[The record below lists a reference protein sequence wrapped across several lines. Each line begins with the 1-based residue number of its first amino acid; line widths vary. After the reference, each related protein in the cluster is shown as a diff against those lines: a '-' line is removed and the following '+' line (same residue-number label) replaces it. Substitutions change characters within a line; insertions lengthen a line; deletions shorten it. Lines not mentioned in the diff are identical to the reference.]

1 MVRHARKQKRRRRA
15 NAAAGVLIAAL
26 AQLGCAS
33 VSGRLVPATPLP
45 GSGSFQGGAASV
57 DITPIPGFAM
67 AGHGSIGKI
76 GRGVW
81 TRLFAR
87 AVYLEDRN
95 GNAVVLVVADLWSI
109 PAGLA
114 DRVAQLLSEKPA
126 TRHLSRDRLL
136 LAATHTHHG
145 PGNYSTSPAYNAF
158 ASRTAGFDIH
168 LFRFLAARIA
178 TAVEKAASSKRPA
191 TLDFSTA
198 RAPGLWRNRSFV
210 AYRLDPESGDI
221 VAANGDC
228 PLMTPTPEYPDESCG
243 KGVDPVV
250 RVLALRAAGSDEL
263 IAVAAFAGA
272 HATAMS
278 HRLEVYSADFFGV
291 AARTAERRLAS
302 GGSAPVVAIFAS
314 SEGDVSPAW
323 QFQDRRDALGLGSG
337 LGDAIVAATSLRDRV
352 DGDVSSAFAIPS
364 VKKQCF
370 VDALGKTR
378 CTARSALPGAP
389 VLGGAEDGRTPLADL
404 WREGTKTLF
413 PSEDHGSKLGA
424 LDLDGV
430 PFPLTEAIVALL
442 KVPDRVPIAIH
453 RVGRILIATMPGEF
467 TVVAGKRVTAAVA
480 ASAVSTPE
488 NVVTV
493 GLANEYLSYFATPE
507 EYDSQQY
514 EGAFTAWGP
523 NSVPF
528 LEERM
533 GKLARGDL
541 AAPLATR
548 KYRYRAGSR
557 YTFGLREIAPRI
569 PGADD
574 GLGGVLVD
582 LDSGSTLRKLPRV
595 FWDDAIPRRKW
606 ETMEAVTPAASVE
619 RRDSSGAWSPLV
631 VDGSV
636 ESDGGLDFVTTALEV
651 RGRSSGWR
659 VLWLPPKSLPPDAVV
674 RLRVRRLRGDFVC
687 SRPFAAADVFDGPDS
702 AYPALPCGD

>member
-1 MVRHARKQKRRRRA
+1 MRRGRQQKHHRRA
-15 NAAAGVLIAAL
+15 NAAAGILIAAL

-33 VSGRLVPATPLP
+33 ISGRLVPGTPLS
-45 GSGSFQGGAASV
+45 GSGSFQGGAASI

-67 AGHGSIGKI
+67 AGHGSVGKI

-114 DRVAQLLSEKPA
+114 DRVAQLLSGMPA
-126 TRHLSRDRLL
+126 TRHLSRGQVL

-158 ASRTAGFDIH
+158 ASRALGFDIH

-178 TAVEKAASSKRPA
+178 NAIEKAASSKQPA

-210 AYRLDPESGDI
+210 AFRLDPESGNI
-221 VAANGDC
+221 VAANDDC
-228 PLMTPTPEYPDESCG
+228 PLLTPTSEYPDESCG

-250 RVLALRAAGSDEL
+250 RVLTVRAAGSDEV

-272 HATAMS
+272 HATAMG
-278 HRLEVYSADFFGV
+278 HALEVYSADFFGV

-302 GGSAPVVAIFAS
+302 GGFSPVVAVFAGL
-314 SEGDVSPAW
+314 EGDVSPAW
-323 QFQDRRDALGLGSG
+323 RFQDRRDSLGLGSK
-337 LGDAIVAATSLRDRV
+337 LGEAIVAATSLRDRV
-352 DGDVSSAFAIPS
+352 DGDVSSTFAIVS
-364 VKKQCF
+364 VKQQYF
-370 VDALGKTR
+370 DDAQGRHLH
-378 CTARSALPGAP
+378 TARSALPGAP
-389 VLGGAEDGRTPLADL
+389 VLGGAEDGRTPLAAL
-404 WREGTKTLF
+404 WREGTKALF

-424 LDLDGV
+424 LDLNGV
-430 PFPLTEAIVALL
+430 PVPLTEAIVAFL
-442 KVPDRVPIAIH
+442 KVPDRVPIAIQ
-453 RVGRILIATMPGEF
+453 RVGRILFAGLPGEF
-467 TVVAGKRVTAAVA
+467 TVVAGKRVAAAVA
-480 ASAVSTPE
+480 AGAVSTPE

-507 EYDSQQY
+507 EYEAQHY

-523 NSVPF
+523 NSVPL
-528 LEERM
+528 LEDRM
-533 GKLARGDL
+533 GKLARGEI
-541 AAPLATR
+541 AAPPAAR
-548 KYRYRAGSR
+548 KYRYRTGSR
-557 YTFGLREIAPRI
+557 YSFGLREIAPST
-569 PGADD
+569 PGSDD

-582 LDSGSTLRKLPRV
+582 LNSGGALRKLPRV

-606 ETMEAVTPAASVE
+606 ETREPVTPAASVE
-619 RRDSSGAWSPLV
+619 RRDSSGTWSPIV

-636 ESDGGLDFVTTALEV
+636 EGDGGLDFVTIVLEA
-651 RGRSSGWR
+651 GDRSSRWR
-659 VLWLPPKSLPPDAVV
+659 AVWLPPASVPPDAVV

-687 SRPFAAADVFDGPDS
+687 SRPFATGDVFDGPDS
-702 AYPALPCGD
+702 AYPASPCVD